1 MLRTI
6 TEHRIIVK
14 TIQRQTL
21 KLVRSAK
28 AQFDRTV
35 ANLCRQIK
43 HVTIIKTYSN
53 CSFENKYFYIIHTH
67 TQIPFHTAFTLNKN
81 KLGSLKDIYYI
92 NEHSHK
98 KQNVTYINEI

>member
-6 TEHRIIVK
+6 TEHRITVK
-14 TIQRQTL
+14 TIQRKTL
-21 KLVRSAK
+21 KLALSAK

-53 CSFENKYFYIIHTH
+53 CTFENKYFYIIHTHTHTH

-92 NEHSHK
+92 NEHTHK
-98 KQNVTYINEI
+98 EQNVT

>member
-1 MLRTI
+1 M
-6 TEHRIIVK
+6 K
-14 TIQRQTL
+14 TIQRKTL
-21 KLVRSAK
+21 KLALYAK

-35 ANLCRQIK
+35 GNLCRHIK

-53 CSFENKYFYIIHTH
+53 CTFENKYFYITHTHTH

-92 NEHSHK
+92 NEHIHK
-98 KQNVTYINEI
+98 EQNVT